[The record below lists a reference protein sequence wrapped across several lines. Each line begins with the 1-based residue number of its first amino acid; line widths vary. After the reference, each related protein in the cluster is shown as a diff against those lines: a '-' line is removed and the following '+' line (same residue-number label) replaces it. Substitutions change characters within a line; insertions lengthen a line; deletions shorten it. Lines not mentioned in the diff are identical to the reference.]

1 MKSGERKNVD
11 KKKLGVVLS
20 LSLSSL
26 SRCSFLADARPTVG
40 KFYRPFFFD
49 CLNAP
54 FSLAKRGVG
63 LESGGV
69 EAGAWRNRLFFLRAN
84 NRQWRASNWHVFF

>member
-1 MKSGERKNVD
+1 MLTRKNLVSFFHF
-11 KKKLGVVLS
+11 LCRLS
-20 LSLSSL
+20 LVAP
-26 SRCSFLADARPTVG
+26 FWPTLVLL
-40 KFYRPFFFD
+40 FYRPFFFD